1 MSSGADLFVVCRTCG
16 SEVSTYVTECPYCGS
31 RMRKRA
37 PKLARP
43 GEPQR
48 RPRTPRVR
56 RRGGA
61 RLGRLRPGEMP
72 GIRYDMRPWATIALV
87 VASVAVGVAWQAGA
101 VPLEALAVLGPPA
114 QEWWRLLTALFAY
127 DNQGYLFCAL
137 AAIGLFG
144 WLLERRHG
152 RWAPL
157 AVFAAAGAGG
167 MAAMVAA
174 APLAVGLGG
183 NGAALGLLGAW
194 VVPDLRERRRGGET
208 DSDLLGVAV
217 IAVALLALPLAA
229 PSANPLAGVAG
240 AAIGL
245 VAGVLLS
252 VVSRER

>member
-16 SEVSTYVTECPYCGS
+16 SEVSTYVTECPYCGN

-48 RPRTPRVR
+48 RPRPS
-56 RRGGA
+56 RGGRARA

-72 GIRYDMRPWATIALV
+72 GIRYDTRPWATIALI

-101 VPLEALAVLGPPA
+101 VPLEDLAVIGSPA
-114 QEWWRLLTALFAY
+114 QEWWRLLTALLAY

-137 AAIGLFG
+137 AATGLFG

-157 AVFAAAGAGG
+157 AVFALAGAGG
-167 MAAMVAA
+167 MAAMAA
-174 APLAVGLGG
+174 LAPLAVGLGG

-240 AAIGL
+240 GAIGL
-245 VAGVLLS
+245 LAGVLLS
-252 VVSRER
+252 AVSRER

>member
-16 SEVSTYVTECPYCGS
+16 SEVSTYVTECPYCGN

-43 GEPQR
+43 GEPER
-48 RPRTPRVR
+48 RPRVPRG
-56 RRGGA
+56 RGRA
-61 RLGRLRPGEMP
+61 RPRLGRLRPGEMP
-72 GIRYDMRPWATIALV
+72 GIRYDTRPWATIALV
-87 VASVAVGVAWQAGA
+87 VVSVAVGVAWQAGA
-101 VPLEALAVLGPPA
+101 VPLSALAVIGTPT

-137 AAIGLFG
+137 TATGLFG

-157 AVFAAAGAGG
+157 AVFAVAGAGG
-167 MAAMVAA
+167 MAAMVAL
-174 APLAVGLGG
+174 APLAVGLGA

-217 IAVALLALPLAA
+217 IAVALLVLPLAA

-240 AAIGL
+240 GAIGL
-245 VAGVLLS
+245 LAGVLLS
-252 VVSRER
+252 AVSRER